1 MAVVLLACKDLFMK
15 DIDLTRKLLLTDG
28 TVPAFFP
35 ESVHTLIQFF
45 QRFFQA
51 LILLFCAAV
60 GVFCLL

>member
-35 ESVHTLIQFF
+35 ESVHTLI
-45 QRFFQA
+45 
-51 LILLFCAAV
+51 
-60 GVFCLL
+60 

>member
-1 MAVVLLACKDLFMK
+1 MAVILLTCKDLFMK
-15 DIDLTRKLLLTDG
+15 DIDLTGKLLLADG
-28 TVPAFFP
+28 TVPAFLP
-35 ESVHTLIQFF
+35 ESIHTLVQLF